1 MILDTLIV
9 GDTLD
14 FLTTVEDYPPA
25 DGWTLKYRLVPRVS
39 GTAITITAATE
50 GTDYRVQEAPA
61 TTAAWTAGEYTWTSW
76 VEKSGARYTVDQGL
90 VTLKVNPATISAY
103 DGRSHARKVLDA
115 IDAVIESRATQDQME
130 YAINGR
136 SLKRTPIADLIKM
149 RQHYAAEV
157 KREEKAASLA
167 AGVHPGGKIQF
178 RF

>member
-50 GTDYRVQEAPA
+50 GTDYRVQESPT
-61 TTAAWTAGEYTWTSW
+61 TTAAWTAGEYTWNSW

-90 VTLKVNPATISAY
+90 ITLEVNPATITAH

-115 IDAVIESRATQDQME
+115 IDAVIESRATLDQME

-136 SLKRTPIADLIKM
+136 SLKRTPIGDLLKL
-149 RQHYAAEV
+149 RQHYKTQVDSEV
-157 KREEKAASLA
+157 KAAKMA
-167 AGVHPGGKIQF
+167 AGIHPGGKIQF